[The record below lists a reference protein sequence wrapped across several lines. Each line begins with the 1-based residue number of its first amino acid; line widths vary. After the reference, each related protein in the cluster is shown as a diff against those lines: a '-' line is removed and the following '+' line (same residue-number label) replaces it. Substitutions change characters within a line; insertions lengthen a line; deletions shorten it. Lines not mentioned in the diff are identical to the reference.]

1 MSVYVGRLAPSP
13 TGHVHLGIARTSLV
27 AWLDARHHGGRLLM
41 RIEDI
46 DGPRTVEGAAD
57 SILADLEWLGLDW
70 DDEPTW
76 QSQRTDAYAAA
87 LERLG
92 ALGRTFACTCSR
104 KQIREASAPHGP
116 SARYPGTCRDR
127 TEPYGERTPAI
138 RLRTE
143 EHDVFTH
150 IDARLGGIEQN
161 VHDVVGDFVLKRADG
176 LWAYQLAV
184 TVDDLAQGVTCIVR
198 GADLFDSTP
207 RQLLLRSLLDPD
219 APPPESVHVPLV
231 VDAEGKRLAKR
242 HRAQPIR
249 TLGESPE
256 RIVGALARSL
266 DLTTEAAIRPDEL
279 LSSYDRARLP
289 TTPTALADDA

>member
-27 AWLDARHHGGRLLM
+27 AWLDARHHGGQLLM

-46 DGPRTVEGAAD
+46 DGPRCVEGAAD

-70 DDEPTW
+70 DGAPTR
-76 QSQRTDAYAAA
+76 QSQRTDRYAAA
-87 LERLG
+87 LEHLTG
-92 ALGRTFACTCSR
+92 LGRTFPCTCSR

-116 SARYPGTCRDR
+116 TARYPGTCRDR
-127 TEPYGERTPAI
+127 TEPYGERAPAI

-143 EHDVFTH
+143 PRDVFEHT
-150 IDARLGGIEQN
+150 DAVLGHIEQD

-207 RQLLLRSLLDPD
+207 RQLLLRSLLEPD
-219 APPPESVHVPLV
+219 APALASVHVPLV
-231 VDAEGKRLAKR
+231 VDEAGQRLAKR

-249 TLGESPE
+249 TLGQTPE
-256 RIVGALARSL
+256 AIVGALARSL
-266 DLTTEAAIRPDEL
+266 NLTTEAAIRPDEL